1 MEKDNLV
8 NERGLREVSERKA
21 RDEKEAERYEGS
33 VVSWYRGS
41 SSRWYPGRASCTAA
55 SSNRNPWRRSS
66 RSAHSARRSDDFVRH
81 TCAQAYPVCAER
93 LLARTAC
100 GCGLTAPIG
109 MARIGYWRSSNGIE
123 QGSAETCGRG
133 DKRER
138 FL

>member
-1 MEKDNLV
+1 MLRKRENHG
-8 NERGLREVSERKA
+8 RGKRQEDTRVA
-21 RDEKEAERYEGS
+21 
-33 VVSWYRGS
+33 WYRGTVVPGQLVR
-41 SSRWYPGRASCTAA
+41 RWYPGRASCTAA

-81 TCAQAYPVCAER
+81 TCAQAYPVCPER

-123 QGSAETCGRG
+123 QGSAGTRGRG